1 MAVAA
6 LIMFVVWFVVAFVAR
21 SIIQK
26 RTTGDSGIRA
36 GGLQAAAGSIEWWA
50 GWIFVLALLAGF
62 AAPVA
67 EIAGYEPITTNR
79 WLRGTGAVVAGI
91 GIVATFLAQMNMGAE
106 WRIGVDADEQTG
118 LVTTGAYRAMR
129 NPIFTAM
136 IVAAIGLATMVPSP
150 VAIAAIVLLVLAV
163 ELQVRFVEE
172 PHLRRLHGDHYESY
186 TSRVG
191 RFIPG
196 LGRR

>member
-6 LIMFVVWFVVAFVAR
+6 LVMFVVWFFVAFVAR

-36 GGLQAAAGSIEWWA
+36 GGLQATAGSIEWWA
-50 GWIFVLALLAGF
+50 GWTFVLALIAGF

-67 EIAGYEPITTNR
+67 EIAGYAPITTDP
-79 WLRGTGAVVAGI
+79 WLRGIGVAVASV
-91 GIVATFLAQMNMGAE
+91 GIVATFLAQMNMGVE

-118 LVTTGAYRAMR
+118 LVTTGAYRAVR

-136 IVAAIGLATMVPSP
+136 IVAAIGLAMMVPSP
-150 VAIAAIVLLVLAV
+150 VSIAAVALLVLAV

-172 PHLRRLHGDHYESY
+172 PHLRRLHGDDYRSY
-186 TSRVG
+186 SSRVG
-191 RFIPG
+191 RLVPG
-196 LGRR
+196 LGRL

>member
-6 LIMFVVWFVVAFVAR
+6 LVMFVVWFLVAFVAR

-36 GGLQAAAGSIEWWA
+36 GGLQATTGTIEWWA
-50 GWIFVLALLAGF
+50 GWIFVLALIAGF

-67 EIAGYEPITTNR
+67 EIAGYEPITTNP
-79 WLRGTGAVVAGI
+79 WVRGAGAVVAGI
-91 GIVATFLAQMNMGAE
+91 GIVATFLAQMNMGSE

-118 LVTTGAYRAMR
+118 LVTTGAYRAVR

-136 IVAAIGLATMVPSP
+136 IVAAIGLAMMVPSP
-150 VAIAAIVLLVLAV
+150 VSIAAVVLLVLAV

-172 PHLRRLHGDHYESY
+172 PHLKCLHGDDYRSY
-186 TSRVG
+186 SSRVG
-191 RFIPG
+191 RLLPG
-196 LGRR
+196 LGRL